1 MTGRR
6 RALTVNETSFT
17 VVIPTRERA
26 DVLEA
31 CIRTVVA
38 QDYPDLRILVSDNC
52 SRDHTADV
60 VHSFNDPRIRYLN
73 PGRRLAMSQHWEF
86 ALSHVDGGWLTIVGD
101 DDGLLPGA
109 LQRVDQIRREYGVA
123 AVIAHNAAYQW
134 PSANDG
140 RFGRLSVSRRR
151 GCELRASKE
160 WLGKA
165 LVGEVAYSALPM
177 LYTGGFA
184 DTRLV
189 REGRDAQGVF
199 YRSMVPDVYSAVV
212 FARLTDH
219 YAYSHEPLAVGG
231 TSRHSTGTAHFS
243 NGQPQ
248 QPAANPAAVFFGERN
263 IPFHPDLAVPEDG
276 SPPQSIELLVY
287 ESFLQSAHLAAPG
300 EAAPDPSLQLQVALG
315 YAKRRHRD
323 NVEKWA
329 EGFARQ
335 HGLDLAG
342 AKAAARRIRAREKVR
357 KSLRGLA
364 RRMRSID
371 IAGSDRL
378 PIRDVYDAAIV
389 AATLATQGCGHRRRP
404 A

>member
-1 MTGRR
+1 MTDNR
-6 RALTVNETSFT
+6 FT

-26 DVLEA
+26 DVLEG
-31 CIRTVVA
+31 CLRSVVA
-38 QDYPDLRILVSDNC
+38 QDHPGLQILVSDNC
-52 SRDHTADV
+52 SNDHTAEV
-60 VHSFNDPRIRYLN
+60 VRSFGDARIRYVN

-86 ALSHVDGGWLTIVGD
+86 ALSQVEDGWLTILGD

-109 LQRVDQIRREYGVA
+109 LHRVDAIRREYGVA
-123 AVIAHNAAYQW
+123 AVVSHNAAYQW
-134 PSANDG
+134 PSATG
-140 RFGRLSVSRRR
+140 GAFGRLSASCRR
-151 GCELRASKE
+151 GCEVRASGD
-160 WLGKA
+160 WLRKA
-165 LVGEVAYSALPM
+165 LAGEVAYSALPM

-184 DTRLV
+184 DTRLL

-219 YAYSHEPLAVGG
+219 YVYSHEPLAVGG

-243 NGQPQ
+243 NSQPRQ
-248 QPAANPAAVFFGERN
+248 AAVNPAAVFLGERN
-263 IPFHPDLAVPEDG
+263 IPFHPDLAVPADG

-323 NVEKWA
+323 NVQKWA

-364 RRMRSID
+364 RRMRSFD

-389 AATLATQGCGHRRRP
+389 AATLITQGCRRRS